1 MKSITDYLVAEDK
14 MRLDRYVRSIL
25 PGVPQALVEKLLRK
39 GEIRL
44 NNSKALASSRVQRG
58 DTVSIRNV
66 DRITSRSKEAKE
78 VHDDALLRLVSDNII
93 YKDENIIAINKPAGV
108 NVQGGTKVS
117 ISLSDLLNKII
128 PGEQLHI
135 VHRLD
140 RDTSGVL
147 IIARGQS
154 IARILSEELRFRR
167 VRKEY
172 IAVTKGVPAFS
183 KGEITMPIY
192 CKKQSGVGE
201 TLIPKEAKTVF
212 SVLQS
217 SKRHAVMLL
226 SPVTGRK
233 HQLRIHLSQF
243 CCPIIGDTKYS
254 KDTEVQQHNSL
265 HLHAFR
271 TSFQLFDRE
280 IVIKAPVPEYMIATI
295 NELFGDATDVLSFT
309 CD

>member
-1 MKSITDYLVAEDK
+1 

-39 GEIRL
+39 GGIRL

-58 DTVSIRNV
+58 DTISIFNV
-66 DRITSRSKEAKE
+66 DGISSKSNEAKE
-78 VHDDALLRLVSDNII
+78 VHDDSLLRLVRDNII

-128 PGEQLHI
+128 PGEQLYI

-147 IIARGQS
+147 IIVRRQS
-154 IARILSEELRFRR
+154 VARILSEELRFRR

-172 IAVTKGVPAFS
+172 LAVTKGVPAS
-183 KGEITMPIY
+183 NRGEITMPIY
-192 CKKQSGVGE
+192 CKKQTGEGE

-212 SVLQS
+212 SVLRS
-217 SKRHAVMLL
+217 CKNHAVVLL
-226 SPVTGRK
+226 SPITGRK

-254 KDTEVQQHNSL
+254 KNAEVQQRNSL

-271 TSFQLFDRE
+271 ISLKLFDRE
-280 IVIKAPVPEYMIATI
+280 IVIKAPVPEYMVVTI
-295 NELFGDATDVLSFT
+295 NELFGDATDVLSFA